1 MPWTGKSFAA
11 KHNHGL
17 HGENATKAAAMAN
30 AILKS
35 GGSERVA
42 IATANKKY
50 GRGKAKKK

>member
-1 MPWTGKSFAA
+1 
-11 KHNHGL
+11 
-17 HGENATKAAAMAN
+17 MAN
-30 AILKS
+30 AILRS